1 MEEIRLIDA
10 NALKEDLKHYFTDGV
25 LAGVSAKLT
34 FNQIL
39 HDIDNAPTITPTLPT
54 EVKKALEV
62 LKVMKQG
69 KWVPVSE
76 QLPPNYIL
84 CLFCD
89 KDGNIFYGHRKTNNL
104 WYEEFQ
110 PGNVSDVVAWQE
122 LPEPYKEGGAE
133 E

>member
-1 MEEIRLIDA
+1 MEGIRLIDA
-10 NALKEDLKHYFTDGV
+10 NALKEDLKQYFTDGV

-39 HDIDNAPTITPTLPT
+39 CDIDNAPTITPTLPT

-69 KWVPVSE
+69 KWVPVSDK
-76 QLPPNYIL
+76 LPPNYLI

-89 KDGNIFYGHRKTNNL
+89 IDGDIFCGHRTYENN
-104 WYEEFQ
+104 WYASNIDDNI
-110 PGNVSDVVAWQE
+110 PGVVAWQE